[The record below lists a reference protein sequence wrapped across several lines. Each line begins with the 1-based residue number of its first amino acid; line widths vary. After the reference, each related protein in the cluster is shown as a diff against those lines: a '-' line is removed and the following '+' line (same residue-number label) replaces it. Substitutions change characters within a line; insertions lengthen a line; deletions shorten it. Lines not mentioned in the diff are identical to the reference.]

1 MNEDIITAYEDDDP
15 ILPEGWNEGDDLFTG
30 EDNWLEEAAPQA
42 DQTPAEDPEN
52 APTPERTEADGDGAE
67 DPQQAPN
74 PEPEGAPAPRKL
86 KFTARV
92 DREDR
97 EVEVEESEVSTLYQK
112 AQVVDRVQ
120 AKLAKLSPA
129 MEKAERLSKR
139 LGYDG
144 LDAMLE
150 AAEHNWRSGEVQRLV
165 AEGVHEEVAKDVVEH
180 RMEHN
185 AAQAEAEP
193 AEETPAGAPAPSRDF
208 QAEVRELMTARP
220 ELQNQRIPEEVVQ
233 ACVHGKPLLTAYT
246 EYEVRQE
253 RVEAQRLRRENAIL
267 KQNAKAAAQA
277 PVKGTD
283 GSGQA
288 GGQREDDF
296 LKGFHSDDY

>member
-30 EDNWLEEAAPQA
+30 EDNWLEEAAPQAEEPQA

-185 AAQAEAEP
+185 GTGRRNAGGRPCPKPGFPGRGAGIDDR
-193 AEETPAGAPAPSRDF
+193 PAGAPEPAHPGGSG
-208 QAEVRELMTARP
+208 A
-220 ELQNQRIPEEVVQ
+220 
-233 ACVHGKPLLTAYT
+233 G
-246 EYEVRQE
+246 
-253 RVEAQRLRRENAIL
+253 LRAW
-267 KQNAKAAAQA
+267 QAAA
-277 PVKGTD
+277 D
-283 GSGQA
+283 GLH
-288 GGQREDDF
+288 RV
-296 LKGFHSDDY
+296 